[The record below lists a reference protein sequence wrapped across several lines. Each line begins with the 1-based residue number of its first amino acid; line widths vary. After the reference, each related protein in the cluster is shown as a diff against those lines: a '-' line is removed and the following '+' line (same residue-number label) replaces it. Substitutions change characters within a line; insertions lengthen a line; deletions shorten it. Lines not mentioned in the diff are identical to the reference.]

1 MYILIGKDMETVI
14 NIHVVAGWEVQ
25 PAYIPFQ
32 RLEKYWSHRI
42 ISPAMIFEAT

>member
-1 MYILIGKDMETVI
+1 METVI

-42 ISPAMIFEAT
+42 ISPGKRENQWYLKPPRN